1 MYEQIRDQLN
11 SMEFESEE
19 DREGQDRENSY
30 LRRLYRILLMP
41 VGDFQQHDKNQNI
54 REKDSDE

>member
-1 MYEQIRDQLN
+1 
-11 SMEFESEE
+11 MEFKSEE

-41 VGDFQQHDKNQNI
+41 VGDLQQHDKNQNI

>member
-1 MYEQIRDQLN
+1 MR
-11 SMEFESEE
+11 FKSEE

-41 VGDFQQHDKNQNI
+41 VGDLQQRKNDQKNNEI
-54 REKDSDE
+54 DSNE